1 MLLLSFLF
9 AVSFGLSASAPPELM
24 TNHGPIIGEDLNGGV
39 RVFRSIPFGAAPVG
53 SLRFRDPIPP
63 ISWSVPRDVVGLP
76 NACPQLKLDGT
87 LFVGNEDCL
96 YLSLFLPPPESVKG
110 PTAPIMFFIY
120 GGAYV
125 LGDAWEM
132 GWYDGAALAKK
143 GVIVVV
149 ANYRVGPFG
158 FFASP
163 ALAAENPG
171 GSNGNAA
178 LLDQV
183 LALEWTRDNAAAFGG
198 DATKV
203 TIFGESAG
211 AFSVAWHVASP
222 RSKDLFSAAISE
234 SGSFEV
240 PQFFQPLVDAVTF
253 NTAYGAAL
261 GCGNADSAAALACLR
276 TLSTERIMLSLADW
290 LNPNWP
296 NVGSG
301 PAAISQLREIWGKLI
316 GSASG
321 VSSPTLPALAPVMP
335 WGPAI
340 DGVVLLTSPLAAVR
354 AGTFNNVPMILGTN
368 KNEGSI
374 FIPIFP
380 VIAKGVSFPPKTGDA
395 AMMIE
400 HAFDMYPAG
409 LVRNLTNNLV
419 LPAYPLRA
427 YGNDSWAQTSD
438 MVTHA
443 VFTCSNRR
451 TSKALVDANVQTW
464 LYQFSYKIDWIETQL
479 LPVLGTCE
487 KGCASD
493 SVANLFSPS
502 PPPPPPP
509 SDHTSELSFVFGNEW
524 PSPLIH
530 PFSANDHE
538 ISDAFMSYWTQFA
551 YDHNPNSANINTS
564 TAPLFWPNFSRATQE
579 SIQIERPISITENLE
594 AELCDNVWDPFTSA
608 LAASNTRSQ

>member
-1 MLLLSFLF
+1 MSVLLFSLF
-9 AVSFGLSASAPPELM
+9 AFSFAAPPELM
-24 TNHGPIIGEDLNGGV
+24 TNHGPVIGEELPGGV

-53 SLRFRDPIPP
+53 PLRFRDPIPP
-63 ISWSVPRDVVGLP
+63 VSWSVPRDVVGLP
-76 NACPQLKLDGT
+76 NACPQLKLDGNV
-87 LFVGNEDCL
+87 FVGNEDCL

-110 PTAPIMFFIY
+110 GGAAPIMFFIY

-125 LGDAWEM
+125 VGDAWEL

-198 DATKV
+198 DATQV

-222 RSKDLFSAAISE
+222 RSKNLFSAVISE

-240 PQFFQPLVDAVTF
+240 PQFFQPLNDAIAF
-253 NTAYGAAL
+253 NTVYGEAL
-261 GCGNADSAAALACLR
+261 GCGNADSALALACLR
-276 TLSTERIMLSLADW
+276 SLSTERIMLSLADW

-301 PAAISQLREIWGKLI
+301 PAALNQLREIWATI
-316 GSASG
+316 HVGSS
-321 VSSPTLPALAPVMP
+321 SSSEMTSPTLPALAPVMP

-340 DGVVLLTSPLAAVR
+340 DGVALLMSPLAAVR
-354 AGTFNNVPMILGTN
+354 AGAFNNVPMILGSN

-374 FIPIFP
+374 FVPIFP
-380 VIAKGVSFPPKTGDA
+380 VIAKGVSFPPKAGDA
-395 AMMIE
+395 ALMIE
-400 HAFDMYPAG
+400 HAFDMYPAEV
-409 LVRNLTNNLV
+409 VRNLTNNLV
-419 LPAYPLRA
+419 LPAYPLLA
-427 YGNDSWAQTSD
+427 YGNDTWAQTSD
-438 MVTHA
+438 MITHA

-487 KGCASD
+487 EVGGVGRD
-493 SVANLFSPS
+493 
-502 PPPPPPP
+502 
-509 SDHTSELSFVFGNEW
+509 
-524 PSPLIH
+524 I
-530 PFSANDHE
+530 E
-538 ISDAFMSYWTQFA
+538 I
-551 YDHNPNSANINTS
+551 
-564 TAPLFWPNFSRATQE
+564 
-579 SIQIERPISITENLE
+579 
-594 AELCDNVWDPFTSA
+594 
-608 LAASNTRSQ
+608 